1 MEYNVLSVPLFL
13 QKNGSYCLMGKKIK
27 KMTGICFPAWM
38 EAENKTDDGADKKS
52 PKLQTVSQ
60 SNSTCYCIIN
70 HLLIICALDI
80 ILMKLQGKL
89 NALHCNNKGST
100 FITGF
105 AGLMV
110 NQINK

>member
-13 QKNGSYCLMGKKIK
+13 QKNGSYCLMEKK

-38 EAENKTDDGADKKS
+38 EAENKTDDRADKKS
-52 PKLQTVSQ
+52 PKLQTVPQ
-60 SNSTCYCIIN
+60 SNSPCYCIIN

-89 NALHCNNKGST
+89 SALHCNNKGNT